1 MKKNMKEMMEELT
14 SSGKPKELSKEMIQA
29 KKEMLMELLGV
40 SEEALKKRVKDG
52 LDGARAMKVSVMAK
66 DKEGLKEGLEKA
78 EEVLEGEMPEMEE
91 ESEEQEESEESLI
104 KADSS
109 MLDEVEEKEEEKKPE
124 MDEEDEEESFFM
136 KKRK

>member
-1 MKKNMKEMMEELT
+1 MKKNMKEMMEELS
-14 SSGKPKELSKEMIQA
+14 SSGKPKELSKEMIQS
-29 KKEMLMELLGV
+29 KVDVLKELLGL
-40 SEEALKKRVKDG
+40 SEEAIRSKAKEG
-52 LDGARAMKVSVMAK
+52 LDGARAMKVSVLAK

-91 ESEEQEESEESLI
+91 ESEEQEESEESPI

-109 MLDEVEEKEEEKKPE
+109 MLEEVEEKEEEKKPE
-124 MDEEDEEESFFM
+124 MDEEDEEESFFA

>member
-1 MKKNMKEMMEELT
+1 MKKNMKEMMEEMM
-14 SSGKPKELSKEMIQA
+14 SSDKPKMMDEKSIQA
-29 KKEMLMELLGV
+29 KKEMLMELLGL
-40 SEEALKKRVKDG
+40 SEEALKDKAKAG

-91 ESEEQEESEESLI
+91 ESEEQEESEESPI

-109 MLDEVEEKEEEKKPE
+109 MVEEEEKKPM